1 MTAAGASDGR
11 SGDVPAVPPPEP
23 PESTDAWYAPDV
35 REQYAVTPG
44 VVVTISDDP
53 DGVGFR
59 YQIREPSVGARTEAA
74 LQRVTEYFADVSV
87 RRPLTRQGAA
97 ERAAAGMPPKYRRVL
112 DRLVNLPPAARRRV
126 EYHATCEL
134 RLLGPVTPI
143 ALDDRVDI
151 VDVEGGSD
159 GAVVV
164 HTRNY
169 APAVTAFHA
178 DTEFVTR
185 VASERLRHYTVG
197 FAGFDVDVV
206 VHRDRLLGDDRFEAK
221 YAVLEPDLLP
231 GDEALIDECKERI
244 WEANVDEVVEDRT
257 GFIRSRARQ
266 FLSRRLTARNTRA
279 WLEATRYRVRN
290 ALATYGVGVPP
301 VDRRYAE
308 DRLDDLV
315 YYVLRDF
322 VGEGVLTVPIRDPN
336 LEDIEANRVGERVKV
351 VPRAAVVRAG
361 ERVPT
366 NLAFETETDFINVVT
381 QLAAADGVELSASQP
396 SAKVNLEP
404 PGVAPDATGHGET
417 IRCAVALPAISERGP
432 HVSIRKQASSPLT
445 PVDLVESGSVPT
457 ELVTLLWLLYE
468 YRRVVLFSGPTGAGK
483 TTLMNAH
490 MPFIPYDHRP
500 ISIDEGSREVYLP
513 HETGVSLTTRDHEDE
528 YKRVSMADLMT
539 EANYLNPDVEVIAEV
554 NTPESFETFAEVLN
568 TGHGV
573 VGTTHA
579 EDIEALV
586 NRVVEQGLPAYLLR
600 ELDLVVFPRRVD
612 GERYVGSVVEL
623 LSESAYEA
631 LPPSARTGVVEKD
644 GTTLYYNTVVWREPD
659 GSFGMAYDHPE
670 LGGDH
675 AATDGETERSAL
687 RVFHRLADATDG
699 DPAAIE
705 REFRRKHGYVEYLLR
720 EGVTDMTRLF
730 GFLSDLR
737 TDEAATVERV
747 RRRHAHDGA
756 ASESPAQEESTGRDR
771 HAPGAPDRDP
781 SATATRERRRSPDRS
796 GSVTGG
802 PRSRRDG
809 DR

>member
-1 MTAAGASDGR
+1 MRTDT
-11 SGDVPAVPPPEP
+11 PAVPPPEP
-23 PESTDAWYAPDV
+23 PESPDAWYATGV
-35 REQYAVTPG
+35 REQYEVTPG
-44 VVVTISDDP
+44 VVVTISDTAGD
-53 DGVGFR
+53 VGFD
-59 YQIREPSVGARTEAA
+59 YQIREPAVGARSERA
-74 LQRVTEYFADVSV
+74 LTSVTEYFSAVSA

-97 ERAAAGMPPKYRRVL
+97 ERAAAGLPRKHRRVI
-112 DRLVNLPPAARRRV
+112 DRLVDLPPAARRRV
-126 EYHATCEL
+126 EYHAMCEL

-143 ALDDRVDI
+143 ALDDRIEV
-151 VDVEGGSD
+151 VDVEGGGD
-159 GAVVV
+159 GHLVV
-164 HTRNY
+164 HTERY
-169 APAVTAFHA
+169 APAVTAFNA
-178 DTEFVTR
+178 DTEFATR

-197 FAGFDVDVV
+197 FAGFEVDVV

-231 GDEALIDECKERI
+231 GDEELVAECKERI
-244 WEANVDEVVEDRT
+244 WEGNVERVVDDRT
-257 GFIRSRARQ
+257 AFIRERARQ
-266 FLSRRLTARNTRA
+266 FLSRRLTARNTKA
-279 WLEATRYRVRN
+279 WLEATRYRVRT
-290 ALATYGVGVPP
+290 ALASYGIGVPP
-301 VDRRYAE
+301 VDDRYAE

-315 YYVLRDF
+315 YYVLRDY
-322 VGEGVLTVPIRDPN
+322 VGEGVLTIPIRDPH
-336 LEDIEANRVGERVKV
+336 LEDIEANRVGERIKV
-351 VPRAAVVRAG
+351 VPRADVVRAG

-366 NLAFETETDFINVVT
+366 NLAFEDETGFVNVVT

-396 SAKVNLEP
+396 SAKVNIEP

-417 IRCAVALPAISERGP
+417 IRCAVALPVISEEGP

-445 PVDLVESGSVPT
+445 PVDLVEFGSIPT

-468 YRRVVLFSGPTGAGK
+468 HRRVVLFSGPTGAGK

-513 HETGVSLTTRDHEDE
+513 HETGVSLSTRDHENE

-579 EDIEALV
+579 EDIETLV

-612 GERYVGSVVEL
+612 GERYVGSVVEFI
-623 LSESAYEA
+623 SEAAHEA

-644 GTTLYYNTVVWREPD
+644 GTTLYYNAVLWRESD
-659 GSFGMAYDHPE
+659 GSFGMAYDHPD
-670 LGGDH
+670 LGGED
-675 AATDGETERSAL
+675 AATDGETHRNAV
-687 RVFHRLADATDG
+687 RVFHRIAEATDS
-699 DPAAIE
+699 DPEAIE
-705 REFRRKHGYVEYLLR
+705 REFRRKRGYVEYLLR
-720 EGVTDMTRLF
+720 EGVTDVSRLF

-747 RRRHAHDGA
+747 RRRQAQASAEGDGA
-756 ASESPAQEESTGRDR
+756 GAAAGGPDGGRDV
-771 HAPGAPDRDP
+771 AADD
-781 SATATRERRRSPDRS
+781 TD
-796 GSVTGG
+796 GG
-802 PRSRRDG
+802 EGR
-809 DR
+809 